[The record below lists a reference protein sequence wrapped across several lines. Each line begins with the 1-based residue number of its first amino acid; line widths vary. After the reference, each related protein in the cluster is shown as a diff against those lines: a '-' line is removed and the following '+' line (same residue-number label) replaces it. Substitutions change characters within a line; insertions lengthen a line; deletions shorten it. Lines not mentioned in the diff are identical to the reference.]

1 MSTNFKGKLRKDQ
14 FYQMGQGIQERT
26 KQKITRSILEYLDPT
41 FVNVNT
47 FRKNFA
53 GFEGLGFKSILLYQ
67 STTIN
72 KKSITMIH
80 GFLIF

>member
-1 MSTNFKGKLRKDQ
+1 
-14 FYQMGQGIQERT
+14 MGQGIQERT

-47 FRKNFA
+47 FRKIFA
-53 GFEGLGFKSILLYQ
+53 GFGGLAFKSRYILLYQ

-80 GFLIF
+80 GFEVVH